1 MSKQTYFV
9 VLPLVAGRK
18 GRIAEGEPVPCASGV
33 SAIKTA
39 QRIMASGRALGVIAF
54 SKTGDPDTG
63 DYEDAVVL
71 TVLGSVP
78 PEVLEA
84 RAA

>member
-9 VLPLVAGRK
+9 VLPVVAGKK
-18 GRIAEGEPVPCASGV
+18 GKVTEGEPVPCASGV
-33 SAIKTA
+33 AAIKLA
-39 QRIMASGRALGVIAF
+39 QRVMASGRALGAIAF
-54 SKTGDPDTG
+54 SRTGDPDTG

-71 TVLGSVP
+71 TLLGNVP
-78 PEVLEA
+78 AEVLEA